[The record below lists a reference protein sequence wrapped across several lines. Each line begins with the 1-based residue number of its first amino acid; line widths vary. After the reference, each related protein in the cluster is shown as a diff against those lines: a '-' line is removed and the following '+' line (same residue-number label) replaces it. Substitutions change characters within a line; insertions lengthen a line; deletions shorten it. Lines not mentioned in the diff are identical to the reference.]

1 MHIKQAVDGAAA
13 RFAAVG
19 IEQASAD
26 AELIAAHV
34 LQVSRGELG
43 AKMVTGESFDVNQSE
58 LFSGLV
64 EKRAAR
70 VPLQHLT
77 GVAYFRNLEL
87 QVGPG
92 VFVPRPET
100 ELLVDLAIDA
110 LSKAALA
117 DSALADATLA
127 ETGQPIVVDL
137 GTGSGAI
144 ALAIVQEVPKSK
156 VFAIELNPDS
166 ISFTRKNFER
176 YGQNAT
182 LIEGDMADAFAE
194 LNGQVHL
201 LVSNPPYIPNDMVP
215 RDPEVHLHDPSLAL
229 YGGDDGMNLVHTVL
243 AVANRL
249 LRSGGKI
256 LIEHADIQGE
266 ITRRLA
272 SEAGFVDVKTQQDL
286 TGRDRALSAT
296 IP

>member
-1 MHIKQAVDGAAA
+1 MLIKQAVDGAAA
-13 RFAAVG
+13 SFAAAG
-19 IEQASAD
+19 IEQASVD

-34 LQVSRGELG
+34 LKVSRGELG
-43 AKMVTGESFDVNQSE
+43 AKVVTGETFDANQSE
-58 LFSGLV
+58 LFSALV

-77 GVAYFRNLEL
+77 GVANFRNLEL

-100 ELLVDLAIDA
+100 EVVVGLAI
-110 LSKAALA
+110 AALTQ
-117 DSALADATLA
+117 ATSP
-127 ETGQPIVVDL
+127 TVVDL

-144 ALAIVQEVPKSK
+144 ALSIAQEVPQAK
-156 VFAIELNPDS
+156 VFAVELNPDS
-166 ISFTRKNFER
+166 ISFTRKNFVR

-182 LIEGDMADAFAE
+182 LVEGDMADAFE
-194 LNGQVHL
+194 NLNGQAQL
-201 LVSNPPYIPNDMVP
+201 LVSNPPYIPLDMVP
-215 RDPEVHLHDPSLAL
+215 KDPEVHLHEPKLAL
-229 YGGDDGMNLVHTVL
+229 YGGEDGMSLVHVVL

-249 LRSGGKI
+249 LVSGGKL

-272 SEAGFVDVKTQQDL
+272 SEAGFIDVATHQDL
-286 TGRDRALSAT
+286 AGRDRALSAT
-296 IP
+296 KP

>member
-1 MHIKQAVDGAAA
+1 MLIKQAVDGAAA

-19 IEQASAD
+19 IEQASVD

-43 AKMVTGESFDVNQSE
+43 AKMVTGESFDAHQSE
-58 LFSGLV
+58 LFAALV
-64 EKRAAR
+64 EKRSAR

-110 LSKAALA
+110 LSK
-117 DSALADATLA
+117 SALA
-127 ETGQPIVVDL
+127 ETANPIVVDL

-144 ALAIVQEVPKSK
+144 ALAIAQELPQSK
-156 VFAIELNPDS
+156 VFAVELNPDS

-176 YGQNAT
+176 YGQNAK
-182 LIEGDMADAFAE
+182 LVQGDMADAFAE

-215 RDPEVHLHDPSLAL
+215 RDPEVHLHDPKLAL
-229 YGGDDGMNLVHTVL
+229 YGGADGMDLVHTVL

-249 LRSGGKI
+249 LVSGGKL

-272 SEAGFVDVKTQQDL
+272 SEAGFIDVKTLQDL
-286 TGRDRALSAT
+286 AGRDRALSAT
-296 IP
+296 KP

>member
-1 MHIKQAVDGAAA
+1 MLIKQAVDGAAA
-13 RFAAVG
+13 SFAAAG
-19 IEQASAD
+19 IEQASVD

-34 LQVSRGELG
+34 LKVSRGELG
-43 AKMVTGESFDVNQSE
+43 AKMVTGETFDANQSE
-58 LFSGLV
+58 LFSALV

-77 GVAYFRNLEL
+77 GVANFRNLEL

-100 ELLVDLAIDA
+100 EVLVGLAI
-110 LSKAALA
+110 AALTE
-117 DSALADATLA
+117 ATS
-127 ETGQPIVVDL
+127 PIVVDL

-144 ALAIVQEVPKSK
+144 ALSIAQEVPQAK
-156 VFAIELNPDS
+156 VFAVELNPDS

-182 LIEGDMADAFAE
+182 LVEGDMADAFE
-194 LNGQVHL
+194 NLNGQAQL
-201 LVSNPPYIPNDMVP
+201 LVSNPPYIPLDMVP
-215 RDPEVHLHDPSLAL
+215 KDPEVHLHEPKLAL
-229 YGGDDGMNLVHTVL
+229 YGGEDGMSLVHVVL

-249 LRSGGKI
+249 LVSGGKL

-272 SEAGFVDVKTQQDL
+272 SEAGFIDVATHQDL
-286 TGRDRALSAT
+286 AGRDRALSAT
-296 IP
+296 KP

>member
-1 MHIKQAVDGAAA
+1 MQLKQAVDGAAD

-19 IEQASAD
+19 IEQASVD

-43 AKMVTGESFDVNQSE
+43 AKMVTGESFDANQSE
-58 LFSGLV
+58 LFAALV
-64 EKRAAR
+64 EKRSAR

-110 LSKAALA
+110 LSK
-117 DSALADATLA
+117 SALA
-127 ETGQPIVVDL
+127 ETANPIVVDL

-144 ALAIVQEVPKSK
+144 ALAIAQELPQSK
-156 VFAIELNPDS
+156 VFAVELNPDS

-176 YGQNAT
+176 YGQNAK
-182 LIEGDMADAFAE
+182 LVQGDMADAFAE

-215 RDPEVHLHDPSLAL
+215 RDPEVHLHDPKLAL
-229 YGGDDGMNLVHTVL
+229 YGGADGMDLVHTVL

-249 LRSGGKI
+249 LVSGGKL

-272 SEAGFVDVKTQQDL
+272 SEAGFIDVKTLQDL
-286 TGRDRALSAT
+286 AGRDRALSAT
-296 IP
+296 KP

>member
-1 MHIKQAVDGAAA
+1 MLIKQAVDGAAA
-13 RFAAVG
+13 SFAAAG
-19 IEQASAD
+19 IEQASVD

-43 AKMVTGESFDVNQSE
+43 AKMVTGESFDANQSE
-58 LFSGLV
+58 LFSVLV

-77 GVAYFRNLEL
+77 GVANFRNLEL

-100 ELLVDLAIDA
+100 EVVVGLAI
-110 LSKAALA
+110 AALTE
-117 DSALADATLA
+117 ATSP
-127 ETGQPIVVDL
+127 TVVDL

-144 ALAIVQEVPKSK
+144 ALSIAQEVPQAK
-156 VFAIELNPDS
+156 VFAVELNPDS

-182 LIEGDMADAFAE
+182 LVEGDMADAFE
-194 LNGQVHL
+194 SLNGQVQL
-201 LVSNPPYIPNDMVP
+201 LVSNPPYIPLDMVP
-215 RDPEVHLHDPSLAL
+215 KDPEVHLHEPKLAL
-229 YGGDDGMNLVHTVL
+229 YGGEDGMSLVHVVL

-249 LRSGGKI
+249 LVSGGKL

-272 SEAGFVDVKTQQDL
+272 SESGFIDVATHQDL
-286 TGRDRALSAT
+286 AGRDRALSAT
-296 IP
+296 KP

>member
-1 MHIKQAVDGAAA
+1 MLIKQAVDGAAA
-13 RFAAVG
+13 SFAAAG
-19 IEQASAD
+19 IEQASVD

-34 LQVSRGELG
+34 LKVSRGELG
-43 AKMVTGESFDVNQSE
+43 AKMVTGETFDANQSE
-58 LFSGLV
+58 LFSVLV

-77 GVAYFRNLEL
+77 GVANFRNLEL

-100 ELLVDLAIDA
+100 EVLVGLAI
-110 LSKAALA
+110 AALTE
-117 DSALADATLA
+117 ATS
-127 ETGQPIVVDL
+127 PIVVDL

-144 ALAIVQEVPKSK
+144 ALSIAQEVPQAK
-156 VFAIELNPDS
+156 VFAVELNPDS

-182 LIEGDMADAFAE
+182 LVEGDMADAFE
-194 LNGQVHL
+194 NLNGQVQL
-201 LVSNPPYIPNDMVP
+201 LVSNPPYIPLDMVP
-215 RDPEVHLHDPSLAL
+215 KDPEVHLHEPKLAL
-229 YGGDDGMNLVHTVL
+229 YGGEDGMSLVHVVL

-249 LRSGGKI
+249 LVSGGKL

-272 SEAGFVDVKTQQDL
+272 SEAGFIDVATHQDL
-286 TGRDRALSAT
+286 AGRDRALSAT
-296 IP
+296 KP

>member
-1 MHIKQAVDGAAA
+1 MLIKQAVDGAAA
-13 RFAAVG
+13 SFAAAG
-19 IEQASAD
+19 IEQASVD

-43 AKMVTGESFDVNQSE
+43 AKMVTGETFDANQSE
-58 LFSGLV
+58 LFSVLV

-77 GVAYFRNLEL
+77 GVANFRNLEL

-100 ELLVDLAIDA
+100 EVVVGLAI
-110 LSKAALA
+110 AALTE
-117 DSALADATLA
+117 ATSP
-127 ETGQPIVVDL
+127 TVVDL

-144 ALAIVQEVPKSK
+144 ALSIAQEVPQAK
-156 VFAIELNPDS
+156 VFAVELNPDS

-182 LIEGDMADAFAE
+182 LVEGDMADAFE
-194 LNGQVHL
+194 NLNGQVQL
-201 LVSNPPYIPNDMVP
+201 LVSNPPYIPLDMVP
-215 RDPEVHLHDPSLAL
+215 KDPEVHLHEPKLAL
-229 YGGDDGMNLVHTVL
+229 YGGEDGMSLVHVVL

-249 LRSGGKI
+249 LVSGGKL

-272 SEAGFVDVKTQQDL
+272 SEAGFIDVATHQDL
-286 TGRDRALSAT
+286 AGRDRALSAT
-296 IP
+296 KP

>member
-1 MHIKQAVDGAAA
+1 MLIKQAVDGAAA
-13 RFAAVG
+13 SFAAAG
-19 IEQASAD
+19 IEQASVD

-34 LQVSRGELG
+34 LKVSRGELG
-43 AKMVTGESFDVNQSE
+43 AKMVTGETFDANQSE
-58 LFSGLV
+58 LFSALV

-77 GVAYFRNLEL
+77 GVANFRNLEL

-100 ELLVDLAIDA
+100 EVLVGLAI
-110 LSKAALA
+110 AALTE
-117 DSALADATLA
+117 ATS
-127 ETGQPIVVDL
+127 PIVVDL

-144 ALAIVQEVPKSK
+144 ALSIAQEVPQAK
-156 VFAIELNPDS
+156 VFAVELNPDS

-182 LIEGDMADAFAE
+182 LVEGDMADAFE
-194 LNGQVHL
+194 NLNGQVQL
-201 LVSNPPYIPNDMVP
+201 LVSNPPYIPLDMVP
-215 RDPEVHLHDPSLAL
+215 KDPEVHLHEPKLAL
-229 YGGDDGMNLVHTVL
+229 YGGEDGMSLVHVVL

-249 LRSGGKI
+249 LVSGGKL

-272 SEAGFVDVKTQQDL
+272 SEAGFIDVATHQDL
-286 TGRDRALSAT
+286 AGRDRALSAT
-296 IP
+296 KP

>member
-1 MHIKQAVDGAAA
+1 MQLKQAVDGAAD

-19 IEQASAD
+19 IEQASVD

-43 AKMVTGESFDVNQSE
+43 AKMVTGESFDAHQSE
-58 LFSGLV
+58 LFAALG
-64 EKRAAR
+64 EKRSAR

-110 LSKAALA
+110 LSK
-117 DSALADATLA
+117 SALA
-127 ETGQPIVVDL
+127 ETANPIVVDL

-144 ALAIVQEVPKSK
+144 ALAIAQELPQSK
-156 VFAIELNPDS
+156 VFAVELNPDS

-176 YGQNAT
+176 YGQNAK
-182 LIEGDMADAFAE
+182 LVQGDMADAFAE

-229 YGGDDGMNLVHTVL
+229 YGGADGMDLVHTVL

-249 LRSGGKI
+249 LVSGGKL

-272 SEAGFVDVKTQQDL
+272 SEAGFIDVKTLQDL

-296 IP
+296 KP

>member
-1 MHIKQAVDGAAA
+1 MQLKQAVDGAAA

-19 IEQASAD
+19 IEQASVD

-43 AKMVTGESFDVNQSE
+43 AKMVTGESFDANQSE
-58 LFSGLV
+58 LFAALV
-64 EKRAAR
+64 EKRSAR

-110 LSKAALA
+110 LSK
-117 DSALADATLA
+117 SALA
-127 ETGQPIVVDL
+127 ETANPIVVDL

-144 ALAIVQEVPKSK
+144 ALAIAQELPQSK
-156 VFAIELNPDS
+156 VFAVELNPDS

-176 YGQNAT
+176 YGQNAK
-182 LIEGDMADAFAE
+182 LVQGDMADAFAE

-215 RDPEVHLHDPSLAL
+215 RDPEVHLHDPKLAL
-229 YGGDDGMNLVHTVL
+229 YGGADGMDLVHTVL

-249 LRSGGKI
+249 LVSGGKL

-272 SEAGFVDVKTQQDL
+272 SEAGFIDVKTLQDL

-296 IP
+296 KP

>member
-1 MHIKQAVDGAAA
+1 MLIKQAVDGAAA

-19 IEQASAD
+19 IEQASVD

-43 AKMVTGESFDVNQSE
+43 AKMVTGESFDANQSE
-58 LFSGLV
+58 LFAALV
-64 EKRAAR
+64 EKRSAR

-87 QVGPG
+87 QVGQG

-100 ELLVDLAIDA
+100 ELLVDLAIGA
-110 LSKAALA
+110 LSK
-117 DSALADATLA
+117 SALA
-127 ETGQPIVVDL
+127 ETANPIVVDL

-144 ALAIVQEVPKSK
+144 ALAIAQELPQSK
-156 VFAIELNPDS
+156 VFAVELNPDS

-176 YGQNAT
+176 YGQNAK
-182 LIEGDMADAFAE
+182 LVQGDMADTFVE

-215 RDPEVHLHDPSLAL
+215 RDPEVHLHDPKLAL
-229 YGGDDGMNLVHTVL
+229 YGGADGMDLVHTVL

-249 LRSGGKI
+249 LVSGGKL

-272 SEAGFVDVKTQQDL
+272 SEAGFIDVKTLQDL

-296 IP
+296 KP

>member
-1 MHIKQAVDGAAA
+1 MLIKQAVDGAAA

-19 IEQASAD
+19 IEQASVD

-43 AKMVTGESFDVNQSE
+43 AKMVTGESFDANQSE
-58 LFSGLV
+58 LFAALV
-64 EKRAAR
+64 EKRSDR

-100 ELLVDLAIDA
+100 ELLVELTIDA
-110 LSKAALA
+110 LSK
-117 DSALADATLA
+117 SALA
-127 ETGQPIVVDL
+127 ETANPIVVDL

-144 ALAIVQEVPKSK
+144 ALAIAQELPQSK
-156 VFAIELNPDS
+156 VFAVELNPDS

-176 YGQNAT
+176 YGQNAK
-182 LIEGDMADAFAE
+182 LVQGDMADAFAE

-215 RDPEVHLHDPSLAL
+215 RDPEVHLHDPKLAL
-229 YGGDDGMNLVHTVL
+229 YGGDDGMDLVHTVL

-249 LRSGGKI
+249 LVSGGKL

-272 SEAGFVDVKTQQDL
+272 SEAGFIDVKSLQDL

-296 IP
+296 KP

>member
-1 MHIKQAVDGAAA
+1 MQLKQAVDGAAA

-19 IEQASAD
+19 IEQASVD

-43 AKMVTGESFDVNQSE
+43 AKMVTGESFDANQSE
-58 LFSGLV
+58 LFAALV
-64 EKRAAR
+64 EKRSAR

-110 LSKAALA
+110 LSK
-117 DSALADATLA
+117 SALA
-127 ETGQPIVVDL
+127 ETANPIVVDL

-144 ALAIVQEVPKSK
+144 ALAIAQELPQSK
-156 VFAIELNPDS
+156 VFAVELNPDS

-176 YGQNAT
+176 YGQNAK
-182 LIEGDMADAFAE
+182 LVQGDMADAFAE

-229 YGGDDGMNLVHTVL
+229 YGGADGMDLVHTVL

-249 LRSGGKI
+249 LVSGGKL

-272 SEAGFVDVKTQQDL
+272 SEAGFIDVKTLQDL

-296 IP
+296 KP

>member
-1 MHIKQAVDGAAA
+1 MLIKQAVDGAAA
-13 RFAAVG
+13 SFAAAG
-19 IEQASAD
+19 IEQASVD

-43 AKMVTGESFDVNQSE
+43 AKMVTGETFDANQSE
-58 LFSGLV
+58 LFSVLV

-77 GVAYFRNLEL
+77 GVANFRNLEL

-100 ELLVDLAIDA
+100 EVVVGLAI
-110 LSKAALA
+110 AALTE
-117 DSALADATLA
+117 ATSP
-127 ETGQPIVVDL
+127 TVVDL

-144 ALAIVQEVPKSK
+144 ALSIAQEVPKAK
-156 VFAIELNPDS
+156 VFAVELNPDS

-182 LIEGDMADAFAE
+182 LVEGDMADAFE
-194 LNGQVHL
+194 NLNGQVQL
-201 LVSNPPYIPNDMVP
+201 LVSNPPYIPLDMVP
-215 RDPEVHLHDPSLAL
+215 KDPEVYLHEPKLAL
-229 YGGDDGMNLVHTVL
+229 YGGEDGMSLVHVVL

-249 LRSGGKI
+249 LVSGGKL

-272 SEAGFVDVKTQQDL
+272 SEAGFIDVLTHQDL
-286 TGRDRALSAT
+286 AGRDRALSAT
-296 IP
+296 KP

>member
-1 MHIKQAVDGAAA
+1 MLIKQAVDGAAA

-19 IEQASAD
+19 IEQASVD

-43 AKMVTGESFDVNQSE
+43 AKMVTGESFDANQSE
-58 LFSGLV
+58 LFAALV
-64 EKRAAR
+64 EKRSAR

-110 LSKAALA
+110 LSK
-117 DSALADATLA
+117 SALA
-127 ETGQPIVVDL
+127 ETANPIVVDL

-144 ALAIVQEVPKSK
+144 ALAIAQELPQSK
-156 VFAIELNPDS
+156 VFAVELNPDS

-176 YGQNAT
+176 YGQNAK
-182 LIEGDMADAFAE
+182 LVQGDMADAFAE

-215 RDPEVHLHDPSLAL
+215 RDPEVHLHDPKLAL
-229 YGGDDGMNLVHTVL
+229 YGGADGMDLVHTVL

-249 LRSGGKI
+249 LVSGGKL

-272 SEAGFVDVKTQQDL
+272 SEAGFIDVKTLQDL

-296 IP
+296 KP

>member
-1 MHIKQAVDGAAA
+1 MLIKQAVDGAAA

-19 IEQASAD
+19 IEQASVD

-43 AKMVTGESFDVNQSE
+43 AKMVTGESFDANQSE
-58 LFSGLV
+58 LFAALV
-64 EKRAAR
+64 EKRSAR

-110 LSKAALA
+110 LSK
-117 DSALADATLA
+117 SALA
-127 ETGQPIVVDL
+127 ETANPIVVDL

-144 ALAIVQEVPKSK
+144 ALAIAQELPQSK
-156 VFAIELNPDS
+156 VFAVELNPDS

-176 YGQNAT
+176 YGQNAK
-182 LIEGDMADAFAE
+182 LVQGDMADAFAE

-215 RDPEVHLHDPSLAL
+215 HDPEVHLHDPKLAL
-229 YGGDDGMNLVHTVL
+229 YGGADGMDLVHTVL

-249 LRSGGKI
+249 LVSGGKL

-272 SEAGFVDVKTQQDL
+272 SEAGFIDVKTLQDL

-296 IP
+296 KP

>member
-1 MHIKQAVDGAAA
+1 MQLKQAVDGAAD

-19 IEQASAD
+19 IEQASVD

-43 AKMVTGESFDVNQSE
+43 AKMVTGESFDANQSE
-58 LFSGLV
+58 LFAALV
-64 EKRAAR
+64 EKRSAR

-87 QVGPG
+87 QVGQG

-110 LSKAALA
+110 LSK
-117 DSALADATLA
+117 SALA
-127 ETGQPIVVDL
+127 ETANPIVVDL

-144 ALAIVQEVPKSK
+144 ALAIAQELPQSK
-156 VFAIELNPDS
+156 VFAVELNPDS

-176 YGQNAT
+176 YGQNAK
-182 LIEGDMADAFAE
+182 LVQGDMADAFAE

-229 YGGDDGMNLVHTVL
+229 YGGADGMDLVHTVL

-249 LRSGGKI
+249 LVSGGKL

-272 SEAGFVDVKTQQDL
+272 SEAGFIDVKTLQDL

-296 IP
+296 KP

>member
-1 MHIKQAVDGAAA
+1 MLIKQAVDGAAA

-19 IEQASAD
+19 IEQASVD

-43 AKMVTGESFDVNQSE
+43 AKMVTGESFDANQSE
-58 LFSGLV
+58 LFAALV
-64 EKRAAR
+64 EKRSAR

-100 ELLVDLAIDA
+100 ELLVDLAIGA
-110 LSKAALA
+110 LSK
-117 DSALADATLA
+117 SALA
-127 ETGQPIVVDL
+127 ETANPIVVDL

-144 ALAIVQEVPKSK
+144 ALAIAQELPQSK
-156 VFAIELNPDS
+156 VFAVELNPDS

-176 YGQNAT
+176 YGQNAK
-182 LIEGDMADAFAE
+182 LVQGDMADAFAE

-229 YGGDDGMNLVHTVL
+229 YGGADGMDLVHTVL

-249 LRSGGKI
+249 LVSGGKL

-272 SEAGFVDVKTQQDL
+272 SEAGFIDVKTLQDL

-296 IP
+296 KP

>member
-1 MHIKQAVDGAAA
+1 MQLKQAVDGAAA

-19 IEQASAD
+19 IEQASVD

-43 AKMVTGESFDVNQSE
+43 AKMVTGESFDANQSE
-58 LFSGLV
+58 LFAALV
-64 EKRAAR
+64 EKRSAR

-100 ELLVDLAIDA
+100 ELLVDLAIGA
-110 LSKAALA
+110 LSK
-117 DSALADATLA
+117 SALA
-127 ETGQPIVVDL
+127 ETANPIVVDL

-144 ALAIVQEVPKSK
+144 ALAIAQELPQSK
-156 VFAIELNPDS
+156 VFAVELNPDS

-176 YGQNAT
+176 YGQNAK
-182 LIEGDMADAFAE
+182 LVQGDMADAFAE

-215 RDPEVHLHDPSLAL
+215 RDPEVHLHDPKLAL
-229 YGGDDGMNLVHTVL
+229 YGGADGMDLVHTVL

-249 LRSGGKI
+249 LVSGGKL

-272 SEAGFVDVKTQQDL
+272 SEAGFIDVKTLQDL
-286 TGRDRALSAT
+286 AGRDRALSAT
-296 IP
+296 KP

>member
-1 MHIKQAVDGAAA
+1 MLIKQAVDGAAA
-13 RFAAVG
+13 SFAAAG
-19 IEQASAD
+19 IEQASVD

-34 LQVSRGELG
+34 LKVSRGELG
-43 AKMVTGESFDVNQSE
+43 AKMVTGETFDANQSE
-58 LFSGLV
+58 LFSVLV

-77 GVAYFRNLEL
+77 GVANFRNLEL

-100 ELLVDLAIDA
+100 EVVVGLAI
-110 LSKAALA
+110 AALA
-117 DSALADATLA
+117 EATSP
-127 ETGQPIVVDL
+127 TVVDL

-144 ALAIVQEVPKSK
+144 ALSIAQEVPQAK
-156 VFAIELNPDS
+156 VFAVELNPDS

-182 LIEGDMADAFAE
+182 LVEGDMADAFE
-194 LNGQVHL
+194 NLNGQVQL
-201 LVSNPPYIPNDMVP
+201 LVSNPPYIPLDMVP
-215 RDPEVHLHDPSLAL
+215 KDPEVHLHEPKLAL
-229 YGGDDGMNLVHTVL
+229 YGGEDGMSLVHVVL

-249 LRSGGKI
+249 LVSGGKL

-272 SEAGFVDVKTQQDL
+272 SEAGFIDVATHQDL
-286 TGRDRALSAT
+286 AGRDRALSAT
-296 IP
+296 KP

>member
-1 MHIKQAVDGAAA
+1 MLIKQAVDGAAA

-19 IEQASAD
+19 IEQASVD

-43 AKMVTGESFDVNQSE
+43 AKMVTGESFDANQSE
-58 LFSGLV
+58 LFAALV
-64 EKRAAR
+64 EKRSAR

-87 QVGPG
+87 QVGQG

-110 LSKAALA
+110 LSK
-117 DSALADATLA
+117 SALA
-127 ETGQPIVVDL
+127 ETANPIVVDL

-144 ALAIVQEVPKSK
+144 ALAIAQELPQSK
-156 VFAIELNPDS
+156 VFAVELNPDS

-176 YGQNAT
+176 YGQNAK
-182 LIEGDMADAFAE
+182 LVQGDMADAFAE

-215 RDPEVHLHDPSLAL
+215 RDPEVHLHDPKLAL
-229 YGGDDGMNLVHTVL
+229 YGGADGMDLVHTVL

-249 LRSGGKI
+249 LVSGGKL

-272 SEAGFVDVKTQQDL
+272 SEAGFIDVKTLQDL

-296 IP
+296 KP

>member
-1 MHIKQAVDGAAA
+1 MLIKQAVDGAAA
-13 RFAAVG
+13 SFAAAG
-19 IEQASAD
+19 IEQASVD

-34 LQVSRGELG
+34 LKVSRGDLG
-43 AKMVTGESFDVNQSE
+43 AKMVTGETFDANQSE
-58 LFSGLV
+58 LFSALV

-77 GVAYFRNLEL
+77 GVANFRNLEL

-100 ELLVDLAIDA
+100 EVVVGLAI
-110 LSKAALA
+110 AALTE
-117 DSALADATLA
+117 ATS
-127 ETGQPIVVDL
+127 PIVVDL

-144 ALAIVQEVPKSK
+144 ALSIAQEVPQAK
-156 VFAIELNPDS
+156 VFAVELNPDS

-182 LIEGDMADAFAE
+182 LVEGDMADAFE
-194 LNGQVHL
+194 NLNGQVQL
-201 LVSNPPYIPNDMVP
+201 LVSNPPYIPLDMVP
-215 RDPEVHLHDPSLAL
+215 KDPEVHLHEPKLAL
-229 YGGDDGMNLVHTVL
+229 YGGEDGMSLVHVVL

-249 LRSGGKI
+249 LVSGGKL

-272 SEAGFVDVKTQQDL
+272 SEAGFIDVATHQDL
-286 TGRDRALSAT
+286 AGRDRALSAT
-296 IP
+296 KP